1 MSQRLQEDPQSI
13 DAWTAVLLSV
23 TQHFVSTYL
32 TDQDVH
38 SLISQYDANSR
49 SAVLCSYFQAIFVL
63 ERQHVADIPHAP
75 TPALFSAAASG
86 KASIYA
92 LFGGQGTNKVYFDGL
107 QFLYNSYKP
116 FVEPFIATIC
126 QNVLGRFSAAR
137 QDTMCYNHGM
147 DVVSWLSDMA
157 LRPPLAYLASVP
169 VPLPLIGLTQ
179 LAQYLMV
186 CHVSCLTPGELR
198 DRISGTTGHSQGV
211 VSAVAIAA
219 SSSFKSLMDNSSKA
233 VKWLLFAGYRAQEIF
248 PVISLEPRIVQDTL
262 DGGEG
267 LPSPM
272 LLIAGLLLKD
282 LEPHTKNA
290 NSHLPENSKLTLSL
304 HNGPKAFVAA
314 GLARALCGLV
324 MSPRKLRAASTTDQS
339 KVPFSQRTP
348 VFSVRFLVVAAPFH
362 GVYMNGGS
370 ERLCRDDLR
379 GEELWKAEDLHI
391 PVYHTQ
397 TGLLFAYFQ

>member
-38 SLISQYDANSR
+38 SLVSKYDTNSR
-49 SAVLCSYFQAIFVL
+49 SAVLCSYFQAIFAL

-92 LFGGQGTNKVYFDGL
+92 LVGGQGTNEVYFDEL

-126 QNVLGRFSAAR
+126 QNVLGPLSAAR
-137 QDTMCYNHGM
+137 QDTMFYNHGM
-147 DVVSWLSDMA
+147 DIVSWLSDAA

-169 VPLPLIGLTQ
+169 VSLPLIGLTQ
-179 LAQYLMV
+179 LIQYLVV
-186 CHVSCLTPGELR
+186 CRVSCLTPGKLR
-198 DRISGTTGHSQGV
+198 DHISGTTGHSQGV

-219 SSSFKSLMDNSSKA
+219 SSSFESLTDNLSKA
-233 VKWLLFAGYRAQEIF
+233 VKWLLFAGCRAQEIF
-248 PVISLEPRIVQDTL
+248 PVVSLEPSIVQDTL
-262 DGGEG
+262 DGREG

-272 LLIAGLLLKD
+272 LSITGLLLKD
-282 LEPHTKNA
+282 LEPHIKDA
-290 NSHLPENSKLTLSL
+290 HSHLPENSTLTLSL
-304 HNGPKAFVAA
+304 HNGPKAFVAT
-314 GLARALCGLV
+314 GPGRALCGLV
-324 MSPRKLRAASTTDQS
+324 MSLRKFHAAILQIKAKFPS
-339 KVPFSQRTP
+339 PH
-348 VFSVRFLVVAAPFH
+348 APQCSPSAFWW
-362 GVYMNGGS
+362 
-370 ERLCRDDLR
+370 L
-379 GEELWKAEDLHI
+379 
-391 PVYHTQ
+391 P
-397 TGLLFAYFQ
+397 LLFTVCI